1 MLALDSFSI
10 PGCCARAVIGHVD
23 MPPRNMMNSRRLIA
37 SSKAQ
42 DKAWLRLKSADWK
55 WLTITASV
63 GGALLGTSSFEC
75 GGFALTFVCE
85 WDQLRR
91 RQHSDRRCPVGV
103 GEDAPRGKS

>member
-63 GGALLGTSSFEC
+63 GGRTIGHLVFRVWGIRANLC
-75 GGFALTFVCE
+75 V
-85 WDQLRR
+85 
-91 RQHSDRRCPVGV
+91 
-103 GEDAPRGKS
+103 